1 MVRFLIVCGAGALGS
16 GTRYLVGLWAG
27 RSLGSHFPYGTLFV
41 NLAGC
46 FLIAL
51 VMQLALDNSPLSES
65 TETVRIAITTGF
77 IGGLTT
83 YSSFNFETTKLLESG
98 AVGTGLLYLGITL
111 AGCALTGVAGLALAR
126 AL

>member
-1 MVRFLIVCGAGALGS
+1 VQRFLIVCGAGALGS
-16 GTRYLVGLWAG
+16 GVRYLVGLWTAQALPG
-27 RSLGSHFPYGTLFV
+27 QFPYGTLFV

-51 VMQLALDNSPLSES
+51 VMQLALDHSSFSE
-65 TETVRIAITTGF
+65 TARIGITTGF

-83 YSSFNFETTKLLESG
+83 YSSFNYDATRLLESG
-98 AVGTGLLYLGITL
+98 QVATGIAYVGITL
-111 AGCALTGVAGLALAR
+111 VGCAITGVAGLALAR